1 MDDKPRGQA
10 PVVPYVRFLERRA
23 WRAKI
28 ANDLRRLTEECI
40 EIEVIRSETRGR
52 EGLSGRPDCQPR
64 GTTVKPVSPVVVTT
78 APRR

>member
-10 PVVPYVRFLERRA
+10 PVVPYVRFLERLA

-40 EIEVIRSETRGR
+40 EIEVIRSEPGAGKAFPAGR
-52 EGLSGRPDCQPR
+52 IVSRVGRL
-64 GTTVKPVSPVVVTT
+64 
-78 APRR
+78 